1 MPNKFLQKQGIE
13 IRKQIYRVANWSEYN
28 QSLVKRGRIDT
39 YINPDV
45 VFKWYES
52 IRVYDG
58 TGSTNQYADFAI
70 ITCHEIRMVYKLP
83 IRQAQ

>member
-1 MPNKFLQKQGIE
+1 MPIKFLQKKGIE

-58 TGSTNQYADFAI
+58 TGSTNQYTNFAI

-83 IRQAQ
+83 LRQA